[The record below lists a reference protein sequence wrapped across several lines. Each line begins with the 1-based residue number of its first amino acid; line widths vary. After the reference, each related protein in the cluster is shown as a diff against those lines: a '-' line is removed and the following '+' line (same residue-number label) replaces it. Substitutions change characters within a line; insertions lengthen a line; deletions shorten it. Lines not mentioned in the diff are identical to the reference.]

1 MKRLELINNLV
12 KETLK
17 TNNWFLIFPFAIIA
31 IVLTGVYYVLISLY
45 LLFDLI
51 KLEIKSPL
59 NKENENEP
67 NGVQIVK
74 YIFGFGLVIYFNLI
88 TAIFSIVLGIIYF
101 IIVVSLFIS
110 SIGKV
115 KTTPFGFH
123 TIQ

>member
-59 NKENENEP
+59 NKENENGGYRYEKK
-67 NGVQIVK
+67 G
-74 YIFGFGLVIYFNLI
+74 
-88 TAIFSIVLGIIYF
+88 AICCI
-101 IIVVSLFIS
+101 
-110 SIGKV
+110 
-115 KTTPFGFH
+115 
-123 TIQ
+123 